1 MIHAAE
7 SKEET
12 YRTYRLLPNHEIEL
26 TYHGGPDDRQVGK
39 LKYRLSQDTLNLK
52 LDGEWLEFNRAAQ

>member
-12 YRTYRLLPNHEIEL
+12 YRTYRLLSNDEIEL
-26 TYHGGPDDRQVGK
+26 TYQIGHDDRKVGK
-39 LKYRLSQDTLNLK
+39 LKYRLSQDTL
-52 LDGEWLEFNRAAQ
+52 ESQTRRPVARIQ